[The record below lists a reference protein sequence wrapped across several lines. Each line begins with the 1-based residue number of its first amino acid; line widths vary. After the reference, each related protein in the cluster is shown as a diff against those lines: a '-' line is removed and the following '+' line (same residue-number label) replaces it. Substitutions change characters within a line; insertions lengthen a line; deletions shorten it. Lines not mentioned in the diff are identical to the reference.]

1 MWYGN
6 KILEEATEQ
15 ISVYVSLDLVE
26 NISNVTG
33 YEKIQDSSNCST
45 NLHVFRS
52 SYLFCFPNKKTF
64 FLVYSWEKCFKLIF
78 TNWTI
83 ALFFLNWNRSLDWP
97 GRPTEGHTGGGL
109 CCHFWRQT
117 SPLPPLS
124 LSDSPA
130 VVPAEQWWQHG
141 SWLAEWADI
150 FFSQSE
156 IFLFFWENFTI
167 SQYLTLTY
175 EY

>member
-1 MWYGN
+1 M
-6 KILEEATEQ
+6 KRSRIAATVQQ
-15 ISVYVSLDLVE
+15 ISMCFARVIYFVSQTK
-26 NISNVTG
+26 NIF
-33 YEKIQDSSNCST
+33 
-45 NLHVFRS
+45 L
-52 SYLFCFPNKKTF
+52 
-64 FLVYSWEKCFKLIF
+64 LVYSWEKCFKLIF

-156 IFLFFWENFTI
+156 IFLFFCENFTI